1 MIEKIKKDYSRAIKK
16 QCCEQGCK
24 LDLAG
29 IGKHVVLK
37 GELLVPKN
45 QPAKPKICDCL
56 VFSSDNSFRISIVEL
71 KSRSNDWTHIQ
82 EQLIGGVEYAC
93 KIFKN
98 INPNITPK
106 IVLVWLTKHR
116 ASSTVMFLKKSV
128 CINNERYYVQYE
140 NCNTALKSI
149 LDNYLPSRNP

>member
-16 QCCEQGCK
+16 KCCEQGCK

-37 GELLVPKN
+37 GELLISKN
-45 QPAKPKICDCL
+45 QPVTPKICDCL
-56 VFSSDNSFRISIVEL
+56 VFSLNNSFRISIVEL
-71 KSRSNDWTHIQ
+71 KSRSNDWTHIK
-82 EQLIGGVEYAC
+82 EQLIGGVDYAC
-93 KIFKN
+93 RILKN
-98 INPNITPK
+98 INPSITPE

-116 ASSTVMFLKKSV
+116 TSSTVVLLKKSV

-149 LDNYLPSRNP
+149 LDNYLQSHNS